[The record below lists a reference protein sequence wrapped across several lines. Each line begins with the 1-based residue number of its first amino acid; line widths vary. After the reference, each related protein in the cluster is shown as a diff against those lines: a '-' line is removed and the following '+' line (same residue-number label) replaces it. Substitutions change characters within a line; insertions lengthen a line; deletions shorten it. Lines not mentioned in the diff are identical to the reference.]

1 MAKVHLTA
9 TIKGI
14 AGRIGDLIFYEWDGD
29 TFVRPHVRQRDP
41 KTPLQLAL
49 RDAFSR
55 GVHAWQALPE
65 AEKARWNRRASKRRT
80 TDYHAYLSAYMRN
93 RWDRAEAARP
103 HTVAITAPAYHDI
116 IPQRAVKRP
125 SSRHDVPVDLR
136 CPFVPP
142 SPPLSDAFLSAFSGG

>member
-1 MAKVHLTA
+1 MAKVRLNVA
-9 TIKGI
+9 FKGI
-14 AGRIGDLIFYEWDGD
+14 TGRIGHLVFYEWDGD
-29 TFVRPHVRQRDP
+29 TFVRPRGHQRDP

-55 GVHAWQALPE
+55 AVHTWQALAE
-65 AEKARWNRRASKRRT
+65 TEKAHWNRRARKRRT
-80 TDYHAYLSAYMRN
+80 TGYHAYLSAYMRN

-116 IPQRAVKRP
+116 IPRNAVKRP
-125 SSRHDVPVDLR
+125 SSRHAVPMDLR

-142 SPPLSDAFLSAFSGG
+142 SLPLSDAFLSALSGG